1 MRKTLIPLMTVGAA
15 GLVMLTASVGATQVT
30 ATTTGPSASVKETA
44 KYVTDKLTTELKL
57 TPEQVAKVQA
67 INEKSAAELEKTIEK
82 FAADTSAASDAALVQ
97 GLVLASQANSAQL
110 KTVLTPEQF
119 TMHQRNR
126 ADRLALNQTEI
137 MTYTLDLSRSQI
149 LAVERINS
157 QSAPKVIAAIE
168 SPAGTTRTREQML
181 EAGRPAMDARDAEL
195 EKVLTAAQMKQLKEN
210 RRALRD
216 LFLKQA
222 TPPK

>member
-1 MRKTLIPLMTVGAA
+1 MRKTLFPVMAIGAA
-15 GLVMLTASVGATQVT
+15 GLLTLTASLAAAQ
-30 ATTTGPSASVKETA
+30 ATTTPASVTETA
-44 KYVTDKLTTELKL
+44 KYVTDRLTTELKL
-57 TPEQVAKVQA
+57 TPEQIPKVQA
-67 INEKSAAELEKTIEK
+67 INEKSTAELEKSIEK

-97 GLVLASQANSAQL
+97 ALVMTSQANTAQL

-119 TMHQRNR
+119 AMHQRNR

-157 QSAPKVIAAIE
+157 QSAPRILAAVE
-168 SPAGTTRTREQML
+168 TPAGTTRTREQML
-181 EAGRPAMDARDAEL
+181 DAGRPAMDARDKEL
-195 EKVLTAAQMKQLKEN
+195 EKVLTAAQMNTLKAN

-216 LFLKQA
+216 LFLRQLTA
-222 TPPK
+222 PQ